1 MGEPWME
8 PMLEMENALE
18 GRRPP
23 TISPT
28 EKTLEP
34 RRLLSADTQATLP
47 VACVSSLSISVSH
60 VSVLFLGARSCSL
73 SLVMPLEE
81 ICAFELLIATHD
93 LASKP
98 CLGAVVHLMPSR
110 IFLSV
115 NGLAMSSKRKGA
127 DLRCSARVKICLGS
141 QH

>member
-1 MGEPWME
+1 MGEPWIE
-8 PMLEMENALE
+8 PMLEMEKALD
-18 GRRPP
+18 GRPPP

-34 RRLLSADTQATLP
+34 RRLLSADAQDTLP
-47 VACVSSLSISVSH
+47 IACVSLLRRSAYH
-60 VSVLFLGARSCSL
+60 VSVLLLGARSCLL

-81 ICAFELLIATHD
+81 ICAFKLLVATRD

-98 CLGAVVHLMPSR
+98 CHGAMIHLMPSE

-115 NGLAMSSKRKGA
+115 DA
-127 DLRCSARVKICLGS
+127 LGVVS
-141 QH
+141 QVRGC